1 MHKSSPVEEIL
12 EAVRRLWRGDHLLS
26 QREVVEALRLVRRE
40 RARDHEARIMI
51 EKKLTPKERE
61 VLQALAEGLSDKGI
75 AERLYVSVGTIRT
88 HIRSILAKLEVQSRL
103 QALVFAVRHGLVQMD
118 FIER

>member
-51 EKKLTPKERE
+51 EKLTPKERE

-103 QALVFAVRHGLVQMD
+103 QALVFAVRHGLVQID